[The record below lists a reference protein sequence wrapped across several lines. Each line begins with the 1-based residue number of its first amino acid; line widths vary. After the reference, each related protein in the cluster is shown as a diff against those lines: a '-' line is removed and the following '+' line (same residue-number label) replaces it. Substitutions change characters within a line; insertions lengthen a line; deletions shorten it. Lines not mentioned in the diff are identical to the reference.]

1 MTDPISLRELDAI
14 GVDRLQGV
22 GEQRRTSLEEAQI
35 HSVFELLTHYP
46 RRYIDRSHEAKLAD
60 VHPGQEVMVVGDIE
74 SVTSRR
80 TRNRKSIVVASL
92 SADTGTMELV
102 FFNHAWRAKQRSQGL
117 TVALFG
123 KADR

>member
-1 MTDPISLRELDAI
+1 MTAPISLRELDAI

-80 TRNRKSIVVASL
+80 TRNRKSIVEASL
-92 SADTGTMELV
+92 SDDTGSMESVSYTHL
-102 FFNHAWRAKQRSQGL
+102 RAQETGR
-117 TVALFG
+117 
-123 KADR
+123 